1 MIGSLGDIIFYAS
14 DLNVFSLKKELSR
27 SRKAKITQH
36 EPIYGI
42 GKVRQQG
49 RELME
54 VSLSIELIAGL
65 TKAPSLH
72 LQMLKDFMELGRYAP
87 LILGYHII
95 GEFPFLITGIDETL
109 SHFNAATGEFDYIN
123 LDITLLEYVDDPL
136 QYQKKIEYRQ
146 TAKTILGVEYEDT
159 VKNLQKKVFK
169 L

>member
-65 TKAPSLH
+65 TKAPTFTNVKRFHGVREICS
-72 LQMLKDFMELGRYAP
+72 
-87 LILGYHII
+87 
-95 GEFPFLITGIDETL
+95 
-109 SHFNAATGEFDYIN
+109 FNSWVSCHRRVSIFDN
-123 LDITLLEYVDDPL
+123 W
-136 QYQKKIEYRQ
+136 
-146 TAKTILGVEYEDT
+146 
-159 VKNLQKKVFK
+159 N
-169 L
+169 

>member
-27 SRKAKITQH
+27 SRKVKITQH

-65 TKAPSLH
+65 TKSPSKH
-72 LQMLKDFMELGRYAP
+72 LQMIKDFMELGRYAP
-87 LILGYHII
+87 LILGYHVI
-95 GEFPFLITGIDETL
+95 GEFPFLITGINETL
-109 SHFNAATGEFDYIN
+109 SHFNVTTGEFDYIN

>member
-1 MIGSLGDIIFYAS
+1 MIGSLGGIIFYAS

-65 TKAPSLH
+65 TKSPSKH
-72 LQMLKDFMELGRYAP
+72 LQMIKDFMELGRYAP
-87 LILGYHII
+87 LILGYHVI
-95 GEFPFLITGIDETL
+95 GEFPFLITGINETL
-109 SHFNAATGEFDYIN
+109 SHFNVTTGEFDYIN

-136 QYQKKIEYRQ
+136 QYQKKIEHRQ
-146 TAKTILGVEYEDT
+146 ATKTILGVEYEDT

>member
-87 LILGYHII
+87 RHWRVSISNNW
-95 GEFPFLITGIDETL
+95 DRR
-109 SHFNAATGEFDYIN
+109 N
-123 LDITLLEYVDDPL
+123 
-136 QYQKKIEYRQ
+136 
-146 TAKTILGVEYEDT
+146 T
-159 VKNLQKKVFK
+159 VAFQCCNRRV
-169 L
+169 

>member
-54 VSLSIELIAGL
+54 VSLSIELIVGL
-65 TKAPSLH
+65 TKSPSKH
-72 LQMLKDFMELGRYAP
+72 LQMIKDFMELGRYAP
-87 LILGYHII
+87 LILGYHVI
-95 GEFPFLITGIDETL
+95 GEFPFLIIGINETL
-109 SHFNAATGEFDYIN
+109 SHFNVTTGEFDYIN

-146 TAKTILGVEYEDT
+146 TAKTVLGVEYEDT

>member
-27 SRKAKITQH
+27 RRKAKITQH

-54 VSLSIELIAGL
+54 VSLSIELISGL
-65 TKAPSLH
+65 TKSPGTH
-72 LQMLKDFMELGRYAP
+72 LQMLKDFMELGKYAP
-87 LILGYHII
+87 LIIGFNVI

-109 SHFNAATGEFDYIN
+109 SHFNLVTGEFDYIN

-136 QYQKKIEYRQ
+136 QYQKKIEYKQ
-146 TAKTILGVEYEDT
+146 NTKTFLGFEYEDT
-159 VKNLQKKVFK
+159 IKKLQKKVFK
-169 L
+169 

>member
-1 MIGSLGDIIFYAS
+1 MIGSLGDIVFYTS

-42 GKVRQQG
+42 GKIRQQG

-54 VSLSIELIAGL
+54 VSLSIELISGL
-65 TKAPSLH
+65 TKFPSKH

-87 LILGYHII
+87 LILGYHVI

-109 SHFNAATGEFDYIN
+109 SHFNTTTGEFDYIN

-146 TAKTILGVEYEDT
+146 TTKTILGVEYEDT

>member
-1 MIGSLGDIIFYAS
+1 MIGSLGEIIFYAS

-42 GKVRQQG
+42 GKVRQ
-49 RELME
+49 
-54 VSLSIELIAGL
+54 SIELIAGL

-87 LILGYHII
+87 LILGYHVI
-95 GEFPFLITGIDETL
+95 GEFPFLITGIEETL
-109 SHFNAATGEFDYIN
+109 SHFNAVTGEFDYIN

-136 QYQKKIEYRQ
+136 QYQKKIEHRQ

>member
-1 MIGSLGDIIFYAS
+1 MIGSLGDIIFYS
-14 DLNVFSLKKELSR
+14 SELNVFSLKKELSR
-27 SRKAKITQH
+27 SRKSKITQH

-65 TKAPSLH
+65 TKSPSKH
-72 LQMLKDFMELGRYAP
+72 LQMVKDFMELGRYAP
-87 LILGYHII
+87 LILGYHVI

-109 SHFNAATGEFDYIN
+109 SHFNTTTGEFDYIN

-136 QYQKKIEYRQ
+136 QYQKKIEHRQ
-146 TAKTILGVEYEDT
+146 TTKTILGVEYEDT

>member
-65 TKAPSLH
+65 TRAPSLH
-72 LQMLKDFMELGRYAP
+72 LQMLKNFMELGKYAP
-87 LILGYHII
+87 LIIGFNVI
-95 GEFPFLITGIDETL
+95 GEFPFLITGIEETL
-109 SHFNAATGEFDYIN
+109 SHFNIVSGDFDYIN
-123 LDITLLEYVDDPL
+123 LDIRLLEYVDDPL
-136 QYQKKIEYRQ
+136 QYQKKIEHRQ
-146 TAKTILGVEYEDT
+146 NAKTFLGVEYEDI
-159 VKNLQKKVFK
+159 VKNLQKEVFK